1 MNELTRTPDTVGA
14 EIRGLT
20 AQAKQMTLW
29 FGIEIGRRLCEVKEM
44 IGHGEWLPY
53 LKAQTEFSQ
62 STASRF
68 MTLYRE
74 YGAQQQTL
82 FGAESNY
89 PTLNNLSIS
98 NALRLLALPEN
109 ERESFAEE
117 HDVEHMS
124 ARELEET
131 QAKIRALQENIHTL
145 ESRPVEVAVQV
156 DEGAVAK
163 ARAEEKAAAQKELER
178 LGKKLQKA
186 EKAREQAEAT
196 AKAAEEKLETATADV
211 AKERDGLK
219 LELQE
224 ARRKL
229 EMSDVTVAQF
239 KIVFDTV
246 QGNLNDML
254 ALIAKASGENQTKLR
269 AAAEKLIDAFKGRIE
284 S

>member
-1 MNELTRTPDTVGA
+1 MNELTRTPETVGA

-124 ARELEET
+124 ARELEELIQEKKAALFRVQGT
-131 QAKIRALQENIHTL
+131 RNISSFFDSARAGRAAERHRRLCPE
-145 ESRPVEVAVQV
+145 ESRRKEN
-156 DEGAVAK
+156 DMCRTTCMETI
-163 ARAEEKAAAQKELER
+163 AQ
-178 LGKKLQKA
+178 A
-186 EKAREQAEAT
+186 ARE
-196 AKAAEEKLETATADV
+196 
-211 AKERDGLK
+211 RR
-219 LELQE
+219 E
-224 ARRKL
+224 ARLR
-229 EMSDVTVAQF
+229 EMLNTNYGNEPTVVVRYG
-239 KIVFDTV
+239 K
-246 QGNLNDML
+246 
-254 ALIAKASGENQTKLR
+254 
-269 AAAEKLIDAFKGRIE
+269 
-284 S
+284 